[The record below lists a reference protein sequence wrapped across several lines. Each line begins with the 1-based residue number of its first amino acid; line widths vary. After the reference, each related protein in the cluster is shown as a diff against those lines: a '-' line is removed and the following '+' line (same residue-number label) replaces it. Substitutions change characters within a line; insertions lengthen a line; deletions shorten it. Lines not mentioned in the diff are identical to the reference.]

1 MNQLSDITH
10 HKFTNSFG
18 VTDWSIE
25 TDTGW
30 KPITHIHQTI
40 EYMEWEITTESGFTL
55 KCADTHIVFDDQ
67 YNEIYVKDCIPNITK
82 ILTKIGDDL
91 VISVVQ
97 LNSSSNMYDL
107 SIDSEDHRFYTGD
120 ILSHNSTMLDALCFV
135 LFGKPFRKI
144 NKGNILNSINASN
157 GVVEVEFT
165 IGTKE
170 YKIIRGIKPNVFE
183 IYCGGVLINQD
194 AKAKDYQDYLE
205 KVILKLNFKSFT
217 QVVILGS
224 ASFVPFMQLSASDRR
239 AIIEDLL
246 DIQIFS
252 SMNSLVKEKLSTIKD
267 DSSNNKYELNITAEK
282 IKLQKKNIY
291 EHKKH
296 NDEEVARKLGEIETS
311 KLQNERLL
319 ADGVLIQQQIEVLQ
333 KKIDDKLSV
342 ETKSRKMI
350 QMEAKLES
358 SIELINKDIAFYH
371 QNDDCP
377 TCRQVLDVDFKTSQ
391 VTEKTTKLVQIN
403 KGVDEI
409 SSEIKRLNER
419 LSEIQGINRQITQHN
434 NEIVSNNSTISAMN
448 QYISKINREI
458 ELLSVRKDTIENDN
472 GSLIEMVEHL
482 QKIMTEQERLSNE
495 KQYYEYASN
504 LLKDTGIKTRIVKQY
519 LPVMNKLINKYLSAM
534 DFFVN
539 FNIDENFDE
548 TIKSRHRDDFKY
560 TNFSEGEKTKID
572 LSLLLTWR
580 QVAKMKNSTNTNI
593 LIMDEILD
601 SSMDDASIDNLFKI
615 FEEFDDDTNLFVI
628 SHRGDHLF
636 DRFRSVIKFEKS
648 GNFSRIAKL

>member
-1 MNQLSDITH
+1 MIIFKLLRYKN
-10 HKFTNSFG
+10 
-18 VTDWSIE
+18 
-25 TDTGW
+25 
-30 KPITHIHQTI
+30 
-40 EYMEWEITTESGFTL
+40 
-55 KCADTHIVFDDQ
+55 
-67 YNEIYVKDCIPNITK
+67 
-82 ILTKIGDDL
+82 
-91 VISVVQ
+91 
-97 LNSSSNMYDL
+97 
-107 SIDSEDHRFYTGD
+107 
-120 ILSHNSTMLDALCFV
+120 ILSTGNVFTEIKLDSSKNTLIVGSNGAGKSTMLDALCFV

-144 NKGNILNSINASN
+144 NKGNILNSINASD

-183 IYCGGVLINQD
+183 IYCAGVLINQD

-224 ASFVPFMQLSASDRR
+224 ASFVPFMQLSAADRR

-252 SMNSLVKEKLSTIKD
+252 SMNSLVKEKLSNIKD
-267 DSSNNKYELNITAEK
+267 DSSNNKYELNITSEK
-282 IKLQKKNIY
+282 IKLQKKNID

-296 NDEEVARKLGEIETS
+296 NDEEVARKLEEIETS
-311 KLQNERLL
+311 QLQNERLL
-319 ADGVLIQQQIEVLQ
+319 ADGVLIQKHIEFLQ

-358 SIELINKDIAFYH
+358 SIKTINKDIAFYH

-377 TCRQVLDVDFKTSQ
+377 TCRQVLDVDFKTNQ
-391 VTEKTTKLVQIN
+391 VNEKTTKRDQIH
-403 KGVDEI
+403 KGVSEI
-409 SSEIKRLNER
+409 SAEIQRLNAR
-419 LSEIQGINRQITQHN
+419 LSDIQVINRQITQHN

-448 QYISKINREI
+448 QYINKINKEI
-458 ELLSVRKDTIENDN
+458 EFLSFRKDTIENDN
-472 GSLIEMVEHL
+472 GTLITMIEYL
-482 QKIMTEQERLSNE
+482 QKVMTEQERLANE

-572 LSLLLTWR
+572 LALLLTWR